1 MNRLVFIGMAFFL
14 VSPPSYAQVLNE
26 KVAANCAADYF
37 KFCGGVALD
46 DNNLNKCLKDNGSKI
61 SKPCLDSLIE
71 TGAIPAEPVTVKE
84 ADVTPEP
91 EKKPDVVESVSQKIR
106 DKIKV
111 GVAGIDKGLTDL
123 GNSVAKA
130 AEPIT
135 KNFKPDPKVAIAY
148 EKKKAAKKKSAKA
161 SGKKK
166 DKKKKKNNFKDQDS
180 GKWKGYPLRLEWRDD
195 LRDVGGEITP
205 YGYRDRLRH

>member
-1 MNRLVFIGMAFFL
+1 MNRLVFSIIASVFVFTSTAHALDTKIM
-14 VSPPSYAQVLNE
+14 
-26 KVAANCAADYF
+26 ANCAVDYF
-37 KFCGGVALD
+37 KHCAGWLD
-46 DNNLNKCLKDNGSKI
+46 TKSITKCLKDNGSKI
-61 SKPCLDSLIE
+61 SRPCLTSLVS
-71 TGAIPAEPVTVKE
+71 TDAIPAETVAVAE
-84 ADVTPEP
+84 VVEVAALEP

-106 DKIKV
+106 DKIKA

-166 DKKKKKNNFKDQDS
+166 DKKKKNNFKDQDS
-180 GKWKGYPLRLEWRDD
+180 GKWKGYPLRLECRDD